1 MAIDRRTFHELGNNC
16 LCCKI
21 EQNKQMLLNTCTSVV
36 LVVVR
41 RRGSIAPT
49 EIRIRDIFRDMA
61 TTTDNLFEAAL
72 ALSELDR
79 AELVGRLLETLD
91 TETEE
96 GVEAAWVREIDTR
109 VKELETGEVKTVP
122 WEAVRSRL
130 HRTASV

>member
-1 MAIDRRTFHELGNNC
+1 
-16 LCCKI
+16 
-21 EQNKQMLLNTCTSVV
+21 
-36 LVVVR
+36 
-41 RRGSIAPT
+41 
-49 EIRIRDIFRDMA
+49 MA